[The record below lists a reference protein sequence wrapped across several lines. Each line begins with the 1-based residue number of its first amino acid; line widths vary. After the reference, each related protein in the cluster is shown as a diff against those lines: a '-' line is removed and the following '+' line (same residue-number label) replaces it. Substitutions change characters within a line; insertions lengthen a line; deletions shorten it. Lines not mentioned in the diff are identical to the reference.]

1 MKPVSQRR
9 LTLFDAMLLMAATA
23 FGAWFLSESPQ
34 NHEFGKLFNN
44 DLSTRHRFLEAW
56 KSLQILTASLSAFP
70 PTLCVLR
77 LFKPRPSRRVLFRQ
91 PGFIAC
97 CMWTVTLLAI
107 GIMKTLGQQLSRSF
121 LRLDATDAFSFSW
134 ISIVLTYHIDE
145 CGFSVAVAWLTLAL
159 GGRWRPEPS
168 WIDRMGRVL
177 GFYFIAIIPLAI
189 LIPYLR

>member
-1 MKPVSQRR
+1 
-9 LTLFDAMLLMAATA
+9 
-23 FGAWFLSESPQ
+23 
-34 NHEFGKLFNN
+34 
-44 DLSTRHRFLEAW
+44 
-56 KSLQILTASLSAFP
+56 
-70 PTLCVLR
+70 
-77 LFKPRPSRRVLFRQ
+77 
-91 PGFIAC
+91 
-97 CMWTVTLLAI
+97 MWTVTLLAI

-145 CGFSVAVAWLTLAL
+145 CGFSVAVAWLTLTL